1 MAAEMGVKADPT
13 VWLPLLDEHR
23 LTVLPHDTVMEG
35 TLRAGL
41 SPDHPEVLAMLDA
54 WPARAYLNEVD
65 DRVDVVLVYQPKDE
79 ERSIP
84 WLPVL
89 LFLATLVTTLGS
101 GAMLQGVDPFGTAFF
116 EAGPIRLPY
125 PTGVDLA
132 ALERG
137 VLFAVPFLLVLL
149 VHEFGHYLA
158 ARWHGVRASL
168 PYFIPFPPYY
178 SKIGTLGAF
187 IRLRGPSV
195 QRRVLFDIG
204 ASGPLASFVA
214 SVPLFAY
221 GLTQSRVVPGS
232 ASAATPFLILFFD
245 QPVWLGSGLGTTALA
260 RVAGVSALGVDPIL
274 LHPLALVG
282 WLGLFVTAL
291 NLLPLGQ
298 LDGGHILYAQRGD
311 GQRRLARMFLGALVL
326 LGFAWRGWWVWA
338 VLVLVIHRG
347 AVGHP
352 PLLQPEPHLDRVR
365 NVLAWA
371 LIAIFLLCL
380 VPVPIRL

>member
-23 LTVLPHDTVMEG
+23 LTALAHDTVMEG
-35 TLRAGL
+35 TLR
-41 SPDHPEVLAMLDA
+41 PDLTPEHPEVVEQLDA
-54 WPARAYLNEVD
+54 WPGRAYLNDVDGRVEVL
-65 DRVDVVLVYQPKDE
+65 LVYQPKDE
-79 ERSIP
+79 PRSIP
-84 WLPVL
+84 WLPAL

-101 GAMLQGVDPFGTAFF
+101 GAMLQGVDPFATAFF
-116 EAGPIRLPY
+116 EWGSLRLPY
-125 PTGVDLA
+125 PTSIDFA

-137 VLFAVPFLLVLL
+137 LPFAIPFLVVLL
-149 VHEFGHYLA
+149 LHEFGHYLA

-178 SKIGTLGAF
+178 SVIGTMGAF
-187 IRLRGPSV
+187 LRLRGPSV
-195 QRRVLFDIG
+195 KRRVLFDIG

-214 SVPLFAY
+214 SVPLFVY
-221 GLTQSRVVPGS
+221 GLTQSRVIPGS
-232 ASAATPFLILFFD
+232 ASAATPFLVLFFD
-245 QPVWLGSGLGTTALA
+245 QPVWLGSGLGTSALA
-260 RVAGVSALGVDPIL
+260 AAAGVDAFGSDPIL

-298 LDGGHILYAQRGD
+298 LDGGHILYAQRGH
-311 GQRRLARMFLGALVL
+311 GQERLARLFLGALLL
-326 LGFAWRGWWVWA
+326 LGFAWKGWWVWA

-347 AVGHP
+347 GVGHP
-352 PLLQPEPHLDRVR
+352 PLLQPEPELDRVR
-365 NVLAWA
+365 NGLAWA
-371 LIAIFLLCL
+371 LIAIFLSCF